1 MMGNKQKVTID
12 LLCHLSNDLNN
23 PDYQA
28 PLGNSINIVD
38 SYKLLLL
45 GDIATSLAIMAD
57 ESVKRNDML
66 IKLEGMNENEMEY
79 VKSEKE
85 KR

>member
-1 MMGNKQKVTID
+1 MYDGKKHKVTME
-12 LLCHLSNDLNN
+12 LLTNLTNDLNN
-23 PDYQA
+23 PGYR
-28 PLGNSINIVD
+28 INVVD
-38 SYKLLLL
+38 KYKLLLL

-66 IKLEGMNENEMEY
+66 MKLEGMNENEMEY

>member
-1 MMGNKQKVTID
+1 MGPKQKNTIEM
-12 LLCHLSNDLNN
+12 LTSIAEDLNN
-23 PDYQA
+23 SCIKYNGMDER
-28 PLGNSINIVD
+28 V
-38 SYKLLLL
+38 LLLL
-45 GDIATSLAIMAD
+45 GDIAMSLAIMAD